1 MGVLTAE
8 NKADEDYLGG
18 PIEATASIRGLSLL
32 APVFFD
38 SCGGRVCGNR
48 ETLPGMGDYLR
59 GGGHWPGNRCIPI
72 PVYPLL
78 SLQGGYKTDE
88 MHVFV
93 GSAQILQAQ
102 ARAFEHLRKG
112 RAVYR
117 RYDLGLFPRLLVAP
131 GTHLIYPLWTFPHCL
146 VSHGLSL

>member
-1 MGVLTAE
+1 MALSSSNLHVIRSQRPTGILTAE

-18 PIEATASIRGLSLL
+18 SIEAEASVWGLSLL
-32 APVFFD
+32 ATVLPD
-38 SCGGRVCGNR
+38 PCRCGLCGNR

-59 GGGHWPGNRCIPI
+59 GGGHWPGTGCIPI

-93 GSAQILQAQ
+93 GSAQILQAE
-102 ARAFEHLRKG
+102 ARAFEHL
-112 RAVYR
+112 
-117 RYDLGLFPRLLVAP
+117 
-131 GTHLIYPLWTFPHCL
+131 
-146 VSHGLSL
+146 